1 MVEVGG
7 QIMSGRRELKVPSP
21 SPRCIA
27 GVGEGVMDGGRL
39 QPLLTEIFGAGLMVL
54 QSPNS

>member
-1 MVEVGG
+1 VVEVVG
-7 QIMSGRRELKVPSP
+7 QIMSGQSDWKVPPP
-21 SPRCIA
+21 SLVCFE

-39 QPLLTEIFGAGLMVL
+39 QPLVTEIFGAGLMMM